1 MGKRGFLAFICMF
14 FIVCALPMRVSADL
28 GPKPSVTITFTG
40 LEGEKYYAA
49 LLSEKESVGP
59 HHAYHGTNPRYT
71 EEDFADYD
79 NGEEFYKAWK
89 KFLSYED
96 KDGFYFL
103 QDFQEGSGEDTLKWG
118 YYPPEVFKL
127 LLYFPEYDSFAV
139 SDIYEKYAFDSYYLV
154 QMEDMK
160 IQSFSRDRR
169 ITVERTDGFFLA
181 LGALAVRIAL
191 TILIEL
197 VIALLFGFRER
208 KQMKVFGITN
218 IITQL
223 ALNAALAVL
232 YTYYRDRIIFWY
244 LLAEM
249 LVFAAEAM
257 VYSIMLPKISPVPIA
272 KKRTVLYAWTANIIS
287 FGAGILMMALEIDLF
302 Y

>member
-14 FIVCALPMRVSADL
+14 FVVCALPMRVNADL

-59 HHAYHGTNPRYT
+59 RHAYHGTNPRYT

-96 KDGFYFL
+96 EDGFYFL

-139 SDIYEKYAFDSYYLV
+139 SDIYEQYAFD
-154 QMEDMK
+154 
-160 IQSFSRDRR
+160 F
-169 ITVERTDGFFLA
+169 
-181 LGALAVRIAL
+181 
-191 TILIEL
+191 
-197 VIALLFGFRER
+197 
-208 KQMKVFGITN
+208 
-218 IITQL
+218 II
-223 ALNAALAVL
+223 
-232 YTYYRDRIIFWY
+232 
-244 LLAEM
+244 
-249 LVFAAEAM
+249 
-257 VYSIMLPKISPVPIA
+257 
-272 KKRTVLYAWTANIIS
+272 
-287 FGAGILMMALEIDLF
+287 
-302 Y
+302 